1 MIFSDKEII
10 ECSLDEIQI
19 VVERAIPLIDS
30 YRIVLL
36 NGDLGS
42 GKTTFSQALL
52 KQLGVETAVTSPTFN
67 LVNEYRNS
75 KGDLIFHFDLYR
87 IKHLE
92 ELEEIGFTEYLDSG
106 NICLIEWPEIAMP
119 LIQSNLLSIS
129 IEHHTN
135 SRIYQL
141 MTGTIN

>member
-1 MIFSDKEII
+1 MIFSDIEII

-19 VVERAIPLIDS
+19 VVEKVIPLTDS
-30 YRIVLL
+30 YRIILL

-42 GKTTFSQALL
+42 GKTTFSQFFL
-52 KQLGVETAVTSPTFN
+52 KQLGVESAVTSPTFN
-67 LVNEYRNS
+67 LVNEYRNL

-92 ELEEIGFTEYLDSG
+92 ELEEIGFAEYLDSG

-119 LIQSNLLSIS
+119 LIQSNVLSIS

-135 SRIYQL
+135 NRIYKL
-141 MTGTIN
+141 KTGTIS